1 MIINIRAFGAL
12 KHYLGGDRQQVELPK
27 GATLQDL
34 MYVVDTNWSK
44 ILPPQLWNIEKKRFN
59 GVIILVDST
68 PEQELDTPLKENQ
81 EVHLVKITVGG

>member
-1 MIINIRAFGAL
+1 MIVNVRAFGPL
-12 KHYLGGDRQQVELPK
+12 KHYLGEDRQQVELPE

-44 ILPPQLWNIEKKRFN
+44 ILPPQLWDIEKKRLN

-68 PEQELDTPLKENQ
+68 PVQELDTPLEENQ
-81 EVHLVKITVGG
+81 EVHLVKIMVGG